1 MVKVKKVW
9 SALMILSLLLTLPLA
24 GAGAAGK
31 NVRLT
36 FWDQNPGPERTP
48 YLQELIKRFESQNP
62 NISVQYVGIPSNSAA
77 QKYNL
82 AIAGGETPD
91 VAICPGSWISVL
103 VSQKALLPLDSYFK
117 KWNEK
122 DQIGAAYID
131 QIRNGAPDGKLY
143 VIPNTANQYC
153 LWYRTDRFKA
163 AGLSAPQTWDEFFAA
178 AQKLTD
184 KPNNQYGFSI
194 RGGAGSDT
202 VVLAGI
208 VSYTGIKSFFDK
220 KGKCLLNNPAAVAF
234 IEKYTAMYDKY
245 TPQSDITNG
254 YKEMVAAFDSGVA
267 NMIFHNLGSYG
278 EHSRAFINNE
288 YAASPFPVSPN
299 VPRSYLADAPNGQA
313 VFKNTKHP
321 AEAWKLASYLSSKD
335 AQRYWNQ
342 KIGQIPTNVTLLS
355 EDWVKSAQHI
365 SALGNAFAV
374 KGTAIVSQ
382 PEYLPDYKNIRL
394 QVFEPGFQM
403 VLAKAKTAKQF
414 LDELAAALEK
424 SEKNYRANLKK

>member
-1 MVKVKKVW
+1 M
-9 SALMILSLLLTLPLA
+9 
-24 GAGAAGK
+24 
-31 NVRLT
+31 
-36 FWDQNPGPERTP
+36 
-48 YLQELIKRFESQNP
+48 
-62 NISVQYVGIPSNSAA
+62 
-77 QKYNL
+77 
-82 AIAGGETPD
+82 
-91 VAICPGSWISVL
+91 L

-131 QIRNGAPDGKLY
+131 QIRNSAPDQKLY

-220 KGKCLLNNPAAVAF
+220 KGKCLLNGPAAVTF

-278 EHSRAFINNE
+278 EHSRAFKNNE
-288 YAASPFPVSPN
+288 YAAAPFPVTPN
-299 VPRSYLADAPNGQA
+299 VPRTYLADAPNGQA
-313 VFKNTKHP
+313 IFKNTKYP
-321 AEAWKLASYLSSKD
+321 AQAWKLASYLSSKD

-374 KGTAIVSQ
+374 KGTTIVSQ

-394 QVFEPGFQM
+394 QVFEPEFQA
-403 VLAKAKTAKQF
+403 VLAKRQTAKQF